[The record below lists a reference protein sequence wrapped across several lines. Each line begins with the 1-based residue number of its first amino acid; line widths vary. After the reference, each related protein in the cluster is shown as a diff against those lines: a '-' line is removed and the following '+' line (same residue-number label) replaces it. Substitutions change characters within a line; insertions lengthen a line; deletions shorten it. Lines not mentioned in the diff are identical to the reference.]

1 MDYLKSLFLFFFFLS
16 AATQLLG
23 ENSFENSSEDFTSS
37 SSATLHVAPSVST
50 QDSPADTIRLDE
62 LIVTGSMP
70 KVNAK
75 DIPMSISVVRGP
87 QIEERLE
94 PSLLPLLTE
103 EVPGLFISQRGVM
116 GYGVAAGAAGGMS
129 IRGVG
134 GAPTAGVLVL
144 IDGHPQYMGLM
155 GHPLADSYQ
164 SMMTERVEV
173 VRGPAS
179 VLYGSNAMGGVIN
192 IITKQQQQDGVEGSA
207 QVMYGSH
214 NTLSAEASAGWKQ
227 NRAYATGA
235 LGYNRSDGHR
245 ENMDF
250 EQWNGYAKAGYH
262 FTRNWTSFVDL
273 NLSNSLSS
281 NPGTVNGPVYDNDA
295 DITRGVASLV
305 LENEYEK
312 SSGAVKFY
320 VNFGQHEI
328 NDGHREGEQ
337 PPVHRFHSTDQMMGA
352 SAHQSYSFFTGNK
365 TTAGFDFQ
373 RFGGEAENRFPD
385 EADNEQLADIQLDN
399 VAGYLNIQQSL
410 LRNRLTLNGGIRL
423 DHHEI
428 NGSEWVPQ
436 LGASFIP
443 SSTTVL
449 KAIVSKGFRN
459 PTIREMYMFPPRNP
473 NLLAE
478 RLMNYEVSLQQS
490 LLDNRLNLGVNLF
503 YIKGENMIQV
513 AIVEGRPLNV
523 NTGEVENK
531 GFEISAAYRATNALR
546 FSANYS
552 LLDMAH
558 PVLSAP
564 KHKFYVSGNY
574 HKDRWSVST
583 GMQYIGGLYT
593 AVMSEIKKESF
604 LLWNARAN
612 YRLTDAVSL
621 FVKGENLLD
630 QTYEINAGY
639 PMPGATF
646 FGGARVDI

>member
-1 MDYLKSLFLFFFFLS
+1 MDYLKSLFLFFFLS
-16 AATQLLG
+16 AATQLL
-23 ENSFENSSEDFTSS
+23 
-37 SSATLHVAPSVST
+37 AVI
-50 QDSPADTIRLDE
+50 PADTIRLDE

-250 EQWNGYAKAGYH
+250 EQWNRYAKAGYH

-281 NPGTVNGPVYDNDA
+281 NPGTLPEPVYDNDA

-328 NDGHREGEQ
+328 NDGYREVEQ
-337 PPVHRFHSTDQMMGA
+337 SPVHRFHSTDQMMGA

-373 RFGGEAENRFPD
+373 RFGGEAENRFPN

-423 DHHEI
+423 DHHQT
-428 NGSEWVPQ
+428 NGLEWIPQ
-436 LGASFIP
+436 LGVSFIP

-459 PTIREMYMFPPRNP
+459 PTIREMYMFLPRNP
-473 NLLAE
+473 DLLAE

-513 AIVEGRPLNV
+513 AIVDGRPLNV

-558 PVLSAP
+558 PVLGVP
-564 KHKFYVSGNY
+564 EHKFYVSGNY

-593 AVMSEIKKESF
+593 AVMSEIG
-604 LLWNARAN
+604 RASC
-612 YRLTDAVSL
+612 RER
-621 FVKGENLLD
+621 G
-630 QTYEINAGY
+630 
-639 PMPGATF
+639 
-646 FGGARVDI
+646 

>member
-23 ENSFENSSEDFTSS
+23 VT
-37 SSATLHVAPSVST
+37 
-50 QDSPADTIRLDE
+50 PADTIRLDE

-75 DIPMSISVVRGP
+75 DIPMSISVVRGQ

-281 NPGTVNGPVYDNDA
+281 NPGTLPEPVYDNDA

-328 NDGHREGEQ
+328 NDGYREGEQ
-337 PPVHRFHSTDQMMGA
+337 SPVHRFHSTDQMMGA

-373 RFGGEAENRFPD
+373 HFGGKAENR
-385 EADNEQLADIQLDN
+385 LLDGTVDTLLVN
-399 VAGYLNIQQSL
+399 VRLNNAAGYLNIQQAL
-410 LRNRLTLNGGIRL
+410 LSKRLTLNAGIRL
-423 DHHEI
+423 DHHQT
-428 NGSEWVPQ
+428 NGLEWIPQ
-436 LGASFIP
+436 LGVSFIP

-459 PTIREMYMFPPRNP
+459 PTIREMYMFLPRNP
-473 NLLAE
+473 DLLAE

-503 YIKGENMIQV
+503 YIKGENMIQT

-531 GFEISAAYRATNALR
+531 GLEVSAAYRATNALR

-558 PVLSAP
+558 PVLGVP
-564 KHKFYVSGNY
+564 EHKFYVSGNY

-593 AVMSEIKKESF
+593 AVMSEIKKENF
-604 LLWNARAN
+604 LLWNVRAN
-612 YRLTDAVSL
+612 YRVTRAISL

-630 QTYEINAGY
+630 QTYEINDGY